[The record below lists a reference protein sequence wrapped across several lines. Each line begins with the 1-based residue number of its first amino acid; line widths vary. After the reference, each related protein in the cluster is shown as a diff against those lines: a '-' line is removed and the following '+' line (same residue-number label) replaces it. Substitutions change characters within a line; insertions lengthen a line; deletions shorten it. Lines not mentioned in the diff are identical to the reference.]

1 MAYGDFKTLN
11 QALTEFKLT
20 LINQPRLFQSI
31 PSIAPSSK
39 LQSRLEEGI
48 DLALAIS
55 TEKAQSELIIAPILL
70 EIRAIAQ
77 PHASLFSGVSLNA
90 DPPAGLVGECD
101 FILSKSSNQLEVT
114 APIAVLVEAKNNDIK
129 SGLGQ
134 CVAQMVGAQ
143 RFNTDQSVTIIG
155 AVTTGVL
162 WRFLRLNAQTLEVDL
177 TEYTVPSQ
185 IETVLGVLKSP
196 F

>member
-11 QALTEFKLT
+11 QALAAFQLT
-20 LINQPRLFQSI
+20 LINQPRLFQTI
-31 PSIAPSSK
+31 PLIAPSSK
-39 LQSRLEEGI
+39 LQNRLEEGI

-70 EIRAIAQ
+70 EVREIAQ
-77 PHASLFSGVSLNA
+77 PQSSLFSGVSLNA
-90 DPPAGLVGECD
+90 DPAAGLVGECD

-114 APIAVLVEAKNNDIK
+114 SPIAVLVEAKNNDIK

-143 RFNTDQSVTIIG
+143 RFNAENSLTIIG

-162 WRFLRLNAQTLEVDL
+162 WRFLRLDAQTLEIDL
-177 TEYTVPSQ
+177 TEYTVPLQ
-185 IETVLGVLKSP
+185 IETVLGILKSP